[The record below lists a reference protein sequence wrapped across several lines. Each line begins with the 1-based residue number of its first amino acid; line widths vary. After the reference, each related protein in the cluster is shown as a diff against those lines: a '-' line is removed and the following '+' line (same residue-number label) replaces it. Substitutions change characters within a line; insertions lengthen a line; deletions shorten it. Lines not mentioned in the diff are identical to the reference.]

1 MHKCCLPSGV
11 PSESPGAYEKSLVHK
26 IFGGRLRSQVKCLQC
41 SYCSN
46 KFDPFLDLSLEIV
59 QADSWHKALANFT
72 AAEQLDGGERQ
83 YQCQQCKQKV
93 RALKQLTVHKAP
105 YVLAI
110 YLKRFHSH
118 DPGQMIKKKVHIG
131 PTIDL
136 KPFVSGSY
144 GSNTLVAL
152 MEDPI
157 LVSASNSFK
166 AIPKRKTSV
175 AHMDSPNIV
184 DMGLS
189 QMSSRV
195 IGHNLDAELD
205 VHLVGGFED
214 VSPNVWLRILYIIS
228 KDVVIRGYQE
238 ILTDPSYAGQFVL
251 MTNPHISNTGVNFD
265 DEESMQCFLGGLVIR
280 SLSISTSNWR
290 CAETLGD

>member
-11 PSESPGAYEKSLVHK
+11 LSESPGAYEKSLVHK
-26 IFGGRLRSQVKCLQC
+26 IFGGRLRSQVKCLQ
-41 SYCSN
+41 Y
-46 KFDPFLDLSLEIV
+46 SL
-59 QADSWHKALANFT
+59 HKALANIT

-83 YQCQQCKQKV
+83 CQCQQCKQKV

-110 YLKRFHSH
+110 HLKRFHSH
-118 DPGQMIKKKVHIG
+118 DPGQKIKKKVHIG

-144 GSNTLVAL
+144 GSNILVAL

-189 QMSSRV
+189 QTSSCV

-214 VSPNVWLRILYIIS
+214 VSPNVWLRILYIIVDFP
-228 KDVVIRGYQE
+228 K
-238 ILTDPSYAGQFVL
+238 
-251 MTNPHISNTGVNFD
+251 M
-265 DEESMQCFLGGLVIR
+265 
-280 SLSISTSNWR
+280 
-290 CAETLGD
+290 

>member
-1 MHKCCLPSGV
+1 MVNLLESMHKCCLPSGV
-11 PSESPGAYEKSLVHK
+11 PSESPGVYEKSLVHK

-59 QADSWHKALANFT
+59 QADSWHKAVANFT

-110 YLKRFHSH
+110 HLKRFHSH
-118 DPGQMIKKKVHIG
+118 DPGQKIKKKVHIG
-131 PTIDL
+131 LTIDL

-144 GSNTLVAL
+144 FCPLSYDKFVGTDEATTCVCLVIHHKQNR
-152 MEDPI
+152 M
-157 LVSASNSFK
+157 
-166 AIPKRKTSV
+166 TSV

-205 VHLVGGFED
+205 V
-214 VSPNVWLRILYIIS
+214 
-228 KDVVIRGYQE
+228 
-238 ILTDPSYAGQFVL
+238 
-251 MTNPHISNTGVNFD
+251 
-265 DEESMQCFLGGLVIR
+265 
-280 SLSISTSNWR
+280 
-290 CAETLGD
+290 